1 MNNYDS
7 NSFLPSDCSDC
18 IFISGLPKSIQKDEI
33 ISTFSQV
40 GKIKVAKGLF
50 FLFIFLGENSF
61 LGAQRIFLFLDRKT
75 KDPTGD
81 ATVTFQS
88 PESAKKA
95 IDQFDQTDFNG
106 HGMISVKQASPDQKN
121 PFAEMLVST
130 FELWKDHEIR
140 L

>member
-1 MNNYDS
+1 MTQTHSYHQIVPTVF
-7 NSFLPSDCSDC
+7 SFRACPNRFKKTKL
-18 IFISGLPKSIQKDEI
+18 FQHFHKSWQDQ
-33 ISTFSQV
+33 SRQRFV
-40 GKIKVAKGLF
+40 L
-50 FLFIFLGENSF
+50 LFIFLGENLF

-106 HGMISVKQASPDQKN
+106 HGMITVKQASPDQKN

-130 FELWKDHEIR
+130 FELGKIMK
-140 L
+140 

>member
-1 MNNYDS
+1 M
-7 NSFLPSDCSDC
+7 
-18 IFISGLPKSIQKDEI
+18 
-33 ISTFSQV
+33 
-40 GKIKVAKGLF
+40 
-50 FLFIFLGENSF
+50 
-61 LGAQRIFLFLDRKT
+61 DRKT

-106 HGMISVKQASPDQKN
+106 HGMITVKQASPDQKN

-130 FELWKDHEIR
+130 FDV
-140 L
+140 

>member
-1 MNNYDS
+1 MNKEMRLLIILQIRNRLLYRRAK
-7 NSFLPSDCSDC
+7 NNRQFSFVLGSPRPYLPDV
-18 IFISGLPKSIQKDEI
+18 LN
-33 ISTFSQV
+33 
-40 GKIKVAKGLF
+40 A
-50 FLFIFLGENSF
+50 F

-106 HGMISVKQASPDQKN
+106 HGMITVKQASPDQKN
-121 PFAEMLVST
+121 PFAEMLVSGRY
-130 FELWKDHEIR
+130 FVDILKI
-140 L
+140 LKFY

>member
-1 MNNYDS
+1 MS
-7 NSFLPSDCSDC
+7 
-18 IFISGLPKSIQKDEI
+18 
-33 ISTFSQV
+33 
-40 GKIKVAKGLF
+40 
-50 FLFIFLGENSF
+50 ENSF

-130 FELWKDHEIR
+130 FDDRQQRSTDESRISDQDCRSVEP
-140 L
+140 

>member
-1 MNNYDS
+1 MA
-7 NSFLPSDCSDC
+7 PP
-18 IFISGLPKSIQKDEI
+18 I
-33 ISTFSQV
+33 TFFHS
-40 GKIKVAKGLF
+40 
-50 FLFIFLGENSF
+50 
-61 LGAQRIFLFLDRKT
+61 GAQRIFLFLDRKT

-106 HGMISVKQASPDQKN
+106 HGMITVKQASPDQKN

-130 FELWKDHEIR
+130 NSHYIDGVKS
-140 L
+140 

>member
-1 MNNYDS
+1 MFRLYFHFGLAQIDSKRRNYF
-7 NSFLPSDCSDC
+7 N
-18 IFISGLPKSIQKDEI
+18 IFTSWQDQSRQRFGL
-33 ISTFSQV
+33 V
-40 GKIKVAKGLF
+40 
-50 FLFIFLGENSF
+50 FIFLCENSF

-106 HGMISVKQASPDQKN
+106 HGMITVKQASPDQKN

-130 FELWKDHEIR
+130 FDV
-140 L
+140 